1 VFSAI
6 VAALALA
13 GAPAATPVTCSP
25 VGLVQADGSATTA
38 LALTRLHAT
47 PVRVDLLGPAVCGGL
62 LYASASPRER
72 AALRRLN
79 PRVAFVRLEGVGL
92 LVMLHEA
99 QHVALGSAD
108 ECRAEAAAMAELPAL
123 VAQLVAEPERAAV
136 LAIARASDAQLPAA
150 YHGC

>member
-1 VFSAI
+1 MLAAI
-6 VAALALA
+6 AAALALA
-13 GAPAATPVTCSP
+13 GAPASTPVTCWPSA
-25 VGLVQADGSATTA
+25 LEQADGTPSSA
-38 LALTRLHAT
+38 LGLTRLNAT
-47 PVRVDLLGPAVCGGL
+47 PVRVDLLGAAVCGGL

-92 LVMLHEA
+92 LVLLHEA
-99 QHVALGSAD
+99 QHVALHTAD

-123 VAQLVAEPERAAV
+123 VAQLVAASERAAV
-136 LAIARASDAQLPAA
+136 LAIARASDAGLPAA